1 MADVLIL
8 IPARMASTRLPG
20 KPLADI
26 AGEPMIVHVMRRAQ
40 AAQLGPVVVA
50 TDSEAIAA
58 CVEKAGGRAVMTR
71 ADHVSGSDRIFEAL
85 DAADPE
91 RRAGIIVNVQ
101 GDLPTLAP
109 ADIAAALV
117 PLADPAV
124 DIATLA
130 AEISR
135 PDERTNPN
143 VVKVVGTPVAP
154 SAGCA
159 RSISPAPPRRPARG
173 RSITISASTPIAAR
187 RSPASSRFRPRRSN
201 GARSSSSCARSK
213 PACASTWPSSTAC
226 RSASTRPRTWSARVR
241 CSRHFTIRTAQDV
254 HSKGAA
260 DCEPVDLDGR
270 RAYRN
275 GHDGTKKIVFQGEPG
290 ANSHLASREVYP
302 DYEAVPCA
310 TFEDAFAAISTGE
323 AELGMI
329 PIENSVAGRV
339 ADIHHLMPHS
349 GLHIVAEHFM
359 PVRHQLLA
367 PRGATLEDIKTVESH
382 VHALGQCR
390 KVIRKLGIKPVVA
403 ADTAGSAR
411 EIAEANDKTRAAI
424 ATRLAAEIY
433 GLDILAQDIEDEA
446 HNTTRFIVLSR
457 DARWA
462 KSGDGPVV
470 TTFLFRVRNV
480 PAALYKALGGFAT
493 NGVNMTKL
501 ESYMI
506 EGNFFATQF
515 YADVE
520 GHPEQRNL
528 VFAFE
533 ELAFYSK
540 EMKIL
545 GVYPAHPFRA
555 TFEESI
561 D

>member
-1 MADVLIL
+1 MA
-8 IPARMASTRLPG
+8 T
-20 KPLADI
+20 
-26 AGEPMIVHVMRRAQ
+26 
-40 AAQLGPVVVA
+40 
-50 TDSEAIAA
+50 
-58 CVEKAGGRAVMTR
+58 
-71 ADHVSGSDRIFEAL
+71 
-85 DAADPE
+85 
-91 RRAGIIVNVQ
+91 
-101 GDLPTLAP
+101 
-109 ADIAAALV
+109 
-117 PLADPAV
+117 
-124 DIATLA
+124 
-130 AEISR
+130 
-135 PDERTNPN
+135 
-143 VVKVVGTPVAP
+143 
-154 SAGCA
+154 
-159 RSISPAPPRRPARG
+159 
-173 RSITISASTPIAAR
+173 
-187 RSPASSRFRPRRSN
+187 
-201 GARSSSSCARSK
+201 
-213 PACASTWPSSTAC
+213 
-226 RSASTRPRTWSARVR
+226 
-241 CSRHFTIRTAQDV
+241 
-254 HSKGAA
+254 
-260 DCEPVDLDGR
+260 
-270 RAYRN
+270 
-275 GHDGTKKIVFQGEPG
+275 TKKIVFQGEPG

-302 DYEAVPCA
+302 EYAAVPCP
-310 TFEDAFAAISTGE
+310 TFEDAFAAISAGE
-323 AELGMI
+323 ADLGMI

-367 PRGATLEDIKTVESH
+367 PKGATLQTIRTVESH

-390 KVIRKLGIKPVVA
+390 KIISKLGVKPVVA

-411 EIAEANDKTRAAI
+411 EVAEAADKTRAAI
-424 ATRLAAEIY
+424 ASRLAAQIY
-433 GLDILAQDIEDEA
+433 GLEIIAADIEDED

-457 DARWA
+457 EARWA
-462 KSGDGPVV
+462 KNSAGPVI

-520 GHPEQRNL
+520 GHPDDRRL

-555 TFEESI
+555 SFEESMS
-561 D
+561 